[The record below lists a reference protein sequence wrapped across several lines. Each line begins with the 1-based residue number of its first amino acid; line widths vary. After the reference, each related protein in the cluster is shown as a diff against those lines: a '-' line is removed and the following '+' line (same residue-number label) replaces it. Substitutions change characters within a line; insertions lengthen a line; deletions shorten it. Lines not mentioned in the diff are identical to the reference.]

1 MKLQRWDGRQG
12 IYQGQWCMDED
23 VAELEDEN
31 AALQAECDRLTAML
45 GPIEHPDD
53 IAVDGFAKAMK
64 DKLAKKREEGRSGW
78 EDADPQWLAAL
89 LVGHVQKGDPVDIAN
104 FCMMLYH
111 HGDKTSLGLAWKA
124 AMLGPQKPMSAEEV
138 TKPGWYWVRNTRC
151 PYWKL
156 RYVAPALG
164 KGGTVVGFQFVGPL
178 KAPEV

>member
-45 GPIEHPDD
+45 QWEQNRRDHIGTHSDECRKWGPAHYECALAEIER
-53 IAVDGFAKAMK
+53 
-64 DKLAKKREEGRSGW
+64 L
-78 EDADPQWLAAL
+78 
-89 LVGHVQKGDPVDIAN
+89 
-104 FCMMLYH
+104 
-111 HGDKTSLGLAWKA
+111 T
-124 AMLGPQKPMSAEEV
+124 AMLKPQKPLDADEV

-178 KAPEV
+178 EAPEV